1 MLQIKVLLLYFA
13 PMQTVDLNDY
23 TYQLPEERI
32 ARYPL
37 AQRDASKLLVYD
49 HGTIGHQVFGDLPG
63 ALPPHSHLVFNDTK
77 VIPARLFFRKPSGAT
92 IEIFLLNALEPSPV
106 TSVTMASRTSCTW
119 QCTIGN
125 LKRWP
130 EGMPLILPA
139 STELN
144 LKAELIDRAKGTVK
158 FSWPANETFAA
169 ILNSA
174 GVTPLPPYL
183 HRKAE
188 ASDRQRYQTV
198 YSKYEGAV
206 AAPTAGLHFTE
217 RVLQQLKERNI
228 ATDFITLHVSAGTFL
243 PVKESNAAH
252 HTMHHEYVV
261 VKKDTLNN
269 LLLPKKRVVAVGTT
283 SMRTLE
289 SVYWYGAMLLDD
301 PSAAFVVPQALPS
314 YTTGEG
320 PSSAEAI
327 GAVIRW
333 MEDRGMEQLQGKTS
347 IYILPGYRFRVC
359 EGLITNFHQPGS
371 TLLLLIA
378 AFIGEDWKKVYGE
391 ALENDYRFLSYGDSS
406 LLLP

>member
-49 HGTIGHQVFGDLPG
+49 HGTIGRQVFGDLPG
-63 ALPPHSHLVFNDTK
+63 ALPPHRHLGFNDTK